1 MTSMSKLMCIAVI
14 VLMML
19 GVGCESQNH
28 NDVYANKDVVLRF
41 IEISNAA
48 EWDRL
53 DEVVVPDFQRH
64 STATAGP
71 PVRSLEAFVSLQ
83 KSFLSTFPDQQVR
96 LDNMIA
102 EGDFVAIRATY
113 LGTQTGQ
120 MGNLPATGKSVDGP
134 FIAFFRI
141 DSGKIAEL
149 WVEWDNV
156 AMLNQ
161 LGFPPLRPSGD
172 VTAKRKDLAVDFLRG
187 IYTGDPS
194 VVDQIAAPD
203 IVVSYPIFNE
213 VFKTPVVR
221 GRDAVRDFAIGFG
234 KRWID
239 ASVTVRQ
246 VMADG
251 DAVVLVWEFQAQ
263 SANPDKSRAAEPSKK
278 AWGGVT
284 IYRFNESN
292 QIMLELGEESTPG
305 PMARVPA
312 AFAEM

>member
-1 MTSMSKLMCIAVI
+1 MSKVKLFAVFALI
-14 VLMML
+14 VLCA
-19 GVGCESQNH
+19 GCESQQDNVL
-28 NDVYANKDVVLRF
+28 DANKNLVRRF
-41 IEISNAA
+41 VEISNAA

-53 DEVVVPDFQRH
+53 NEIVALDFQRH

-71 PVRSLEAFVSLQ
+71 PVRSLVDFISLQ
-83 KSFLSTFPDQQVR
+83 KSFLSAFPDQQVR

-102 EGDFVAIRATY
+102 EGDFVAIRAAY
-113 LGTQTGQ
+113 LGTQSGP
-120 MGNLPATGKSVDGP
+120 MGNLPATGRSVDGP

-156 AMLNQ
+156 AMLTQ
-161 LGFPPLRPSGD
+161 LGLSPPILPED
-172 VTAKRKDLAVDFLRG
+172 ADAKRKKLAVDFLRG

-203 IVVSYPIFNE
+203 IVVSYPVFNE
-213 VFKTPVVR
+213 IFKTPTIR

-239 ASVTVRQ
+239 ANVTVRQ
-246 VMADG
+246 VIADG
-251 DAVVLVWEFQAQ
+251 DGVVLVWEFQAR
-263 SANPDKSRAAEPSKK
+263 SANPENSGDAESTKK

-284 IYRFNESN
+284 LYRFNESD
-292 QIMLELGEESTPG
+292 QIMLELGEESSPG
-305 PMARVPA
+305 PVARVPD
-312 AFAEM
+312 AFNEM

>member
-1 MTSMSKLMCIAVI
+1 MSKLTFITVFALM
-14 VLMML
+14 VLSA
-19 GVGCESQNH
+19 GCESQH
-28 NDVYANKDVVLRF
+28 DNDLDANKNIVRRF
-41 IEISNAA
+41 VEISNAA

-53 DEVVVPDFQRH
+53 DEIVAPDFQRH

-71 PVRSLEAFVSLQ
+71 PVRSLDAFVSLQ
-83 KSFLSTFPDQQVR
+83 ESFLSAFPDQQVR

-102 EGDFVAIRATY
+102 EGDFVAIQAAY
-113 LGTQTGQ
+113 LGTQTGP
-120 MGNLPATGKSVDGP
+120 MGDLPATGKSVDGP

-141 DSGKIAEL
+141 DSGVIAEL

-161 LGFPPLRPSGD
+161 LGLPPPMLSED
-172 VTAKRKDLAVDFLRG
+172 AAAKRKSLAVSFLRG

-203 IVVSYPIFNE
+203 IVVSYPIFGDIFE
-213 VFKTPVVR
+213 TPAIR

-234 KRWID
+234 KRWSN
-239 ASVTVRQ
+239 AVVTVHQ

-251 DAVVLVWEFQAQ
+251 DAVVLFWEFQAQ
-263 SANPDKSRAAEPSKK
+263 SSNPANSSDAESSKH

-284 IYRFNESN
+284 LYRFNESN

-305 PMARVPA
+305 PVARIPG
-312 AFAEM
+312 AFDEM

>member
-1 MTSMSKLMCIAVI
+1 MSKLTFIAVLA
-14 VLMML
+14 LMIL
-19 GVGCESQNH
+19 SVGCESQH
-28 NDVYANKDVVLRF
+28 DNDLDANKNLVRRF
-41 IEISNAA
+41 IEVSNAA

-53 DEVVVPDFQRH
+53 SEFVAPDFRRH

-71 PVRSLEAFVSLQ
+71 PIRSLETFVSLQ
-83 KSFLSTFPDQQVR
+83 KSFLSAFPDQHVR
-96 LDNMIA
+96 LNNMIA
-102 EGDFVAIRATY
+102 EGDFVAIRADY
-113 LGTQTGQ
+113 LGTQTGP

-156 AMLNQ
+156 AMLSQ
-161 LGFPPLRPSGD
+161 LGFPPPTPSED
-172 VTAKRKDLAVDFLRG
+172 TVTERKQLAVDFLRG
-187 IYTGDPS
+187 IYTGDSS

-203 IVVSYPIFNE
+203 IVVSYPIFGE
-213 VFKTPVVR
+213 VFQTPAIR
-221 GRDAVRDFAIGFG
+221 GRDAVRAFAIGFG

-239 ASVTVRQ
+239 ASVKVRQ

-251 DAVVLVWEFQAQ
+251 DAVVLVWEFKAK
-263 SANPDKSRAAEPSKK
+263 SASPDNSSEAESSER

-284 IYRFNESN
+284 LYRFNESD

-305 PMARVPA
+305 PAARVPS
-312 AFAEM
+312 AFNEL